1 MWPGKLRTQ
10 KDESFPGAA
19 LVSLMT
25 ARYETCMGARTG
37 RQSMRDSG
45 LIVAAAAAVML
56 AAAVSAEAQDAP
68 PAAPGTPPA
77 APAAGA
83 TPANCTKTD
92 FETVVDQ
99 SAGALRDLNIQNR
112 PRFQEKLRA
121 LRTKKNWTE
130 EQFLKE
136 AVPYVKDNAI
146 DSFDRK
152 TNELLNKIVSMG
164 GEGSASATPDCG
176 LYQVLR
182 GHMSELVN
190 TQNAKWLYMFQ
201 KIDAEL
207 GE

>member
-1 MWPGKLRTQ
+1 
-10 KDESFPGAA
+10 
-19 LVSLMT
+19 MT

-37 RQSMRDSG
+37 RQLMRGCG
-45 LIVAAAAAVML
+45 LLVAAAAAGLL
-56 AAAVSAEAQDAP
+56 AAVAGAAAQDAP
-68 PAAPGTPPA
+68 PAALGTPPVT
-77 APAAGA
+77 PAEGSV
-83 TPANCTKTD
+83 PANCTKTD

-136 AVPYVKDNAI
+136 AVPYVKDNTI
-146 DSFDRK
+146 DAFDRK
-152 TNELLNKIVSMG
+152 TNELLNKIASMG

>member
-1 MWPGKLRTQ
+1 VWPGKLRTQ

-25 ARYETCMGARTG
+25 ARYETCMGAWTG
-37 RQSMRDSG
+37 RQFMRDGG
-45 LIVAAAAAVML
+45 LIVAAAAAVLLGAMCVASAQDGPPAPPSPPATAPAEAGL
-56 AAAVSAEAQDAP
+56 AA
-68 PAAPGTPPA
+68 
-77 APAAGA
+77 
-83 TPANCTKTD
+83 CTKSD

-99 SAGALRDLNIQNR
+99 SAGALRDLNSQNR

-121 LRTKKNWTE
+121 LRTKKAWTE
-130 EQFLKE
+130 DEFLKE
-136 AVPYVKDNAI
+136 AVPYVKDNTI
-146 DSFDRK
+146 DAFDRK

-176 LYQVLR
+176 LYQELR
-182 GHMSELVN
+182 GHMDQLVN
-190 TQNAKWLYMFQ
+190 TQNAKWAYMFK

>member
-1 MWPGKLRTQ
+1 
-10 KDESFPGAA
+10 
-19 LVSLMT
+19 
-25 ARYETCMGARTG
+25 MGAWTG
-37 RQSMRDSG
+37 RYRFTR
-45 LIVAAAAAVML
+45 LFKLAVIAVASAAPIGIGAL
-56 AAAVSAEAQDAP
+56 AQDA
-68 PAAPGTPPA
+68 APSPG
-77 APAAGA
+77 G
-83 TPANCTKTD
+83 CTKAD

-99 SAGALRDLNIQNR
+99 SAGALRDLNSQNR

-130 EQFLKE
+130 DQFLKE

-146 DSFDRK
+146 DDFDRK
-152 TNELLNKIVSMG
+152 TSELLNKIVSMG

-176 LYQVLR
+176 LYQLLR

-190 TQNAKWLYMFQ
+190 TQNAKGLYMFQ

>member
-1 MWPGKLRTQ
+1 
-10 KDESFPGAA
+10 
-19 LVSLMT
+19 
-25 ARYETCMGARTG
+25 MGAWTG
-37 RQSMRDSG
+37 CHFLVGRG
-45 LIVAAAAAVML
+45 LLAAVAAAGMMAAIT
-56 AAAVSAEAQDAP
+56 AAGAQDVVP
-68 PAAPGTPPA
+68 EGPSSTPPA
-77 APAAGA
+77 ASEAA
-83 TPANCTKTD
+83 TPAACTKVD

-130 EQFLKE
+130 DQFLKE

-152 TNELLNKIVSMG
+152 TNELLNKIASMG
-164 GEGSASATPDCG
+164 DEGSASATPDCG

-182 GHMSELVN
+182 GHMDQLLN
-190 TQNAKWLYMFQ
+190 TQNAKWAYMFQ

>member
-1 MWPGKLRTQ
+1 
-10 KDESFPGAA
+10 
-19 LVSLMT
+19 
-25 ARYETCMGARTG
+25 MGAWTG
-37 RQSMRDSG
+37 CYVFIGRG
-45 LIVAAAAAVML
+45 LLAAVAVAGMM
-56 AAAVSAEAQDAP
+56 AAIT
-68 PAAPGTPPA
+68 AAPAQEVVPEGPVSTPPA
-77 APAAGA
+77 ASEAA
-83 TPANCTKTD
+83 TPAACTKAD

-130 EQFLKE
+130 DQFLKE

-146 DSFDRK
+146 DSFDRT
-152 TNELLNKIVSMG
+152 TNELLNKIASMG
-164 GEGSASATPDCG
+164 DEGSASATPDCG

-182 GHMSELVN
+182 GHMDQLLN
-190 TQNAKWLYMFQ
+190 TQNAKWAYMFQ

>member
-1 MWPGKLRTQ
+1 
-10 KDESFPGAA
+10 
-19 LVSLMT
+19 MT
-25 ARYETCMGARTG
+25 ARYEIGMGAWTG
-37 RQSMRDSG
+37 RHHGRVRGWLAAVAVAGMFAAVPR
-45 LIVAAAAAVML
+45 VAAQDDSPAIANPP
-56 AAAVSAEAQDAP
+56 VSAAP
-68 PAAPGTPPA
+68 EVP
-77 APAAGA
+77 APAA
-83 TPANCTKTD
+83 CTKTD

-99 SAGALRDLNIQNR
+99 SAGALRDLNIQKR

-130 EQFLKE
+130 DQFLKE

-146 DSFDRK
+146 DAFDRK
-152 TNELLNKIVSMG
+152 TNELLNKIASMG
-164 GEGSASATPDCG
+164 DEGSASATPDCG

-182 GHMSELVN
+182 GHMSDLVN

>member
-1 MWPGKLRTQ
+1 
-10 KDESFPGAA
+10 
-19 LVSLMT
+19 
-25 ARYETCMGARTG
+25 MGAWTG
-37 RQSMRDSG
+37 RQLMRDGG
-45 LIVAAAAAVML
+45 LMVAAAAAVML
-56 AAAVSAEAQDAP
+56 AAVSMAGAQEAVQDAP
-68 PAAPGTPPA
+68 LAPPSPAAA

-99 SAGALRDLNIQNR
+99 SAGALRDLNSQNR

-146 DSFDRK
+146 DAFDRT

-176 LYQVLR
+176 LYQELR
-182 GHMSELVN
+182 GHMDQLVN
-190 TQNAKWLYMFQ
+190 TQNAKWAYMFQ